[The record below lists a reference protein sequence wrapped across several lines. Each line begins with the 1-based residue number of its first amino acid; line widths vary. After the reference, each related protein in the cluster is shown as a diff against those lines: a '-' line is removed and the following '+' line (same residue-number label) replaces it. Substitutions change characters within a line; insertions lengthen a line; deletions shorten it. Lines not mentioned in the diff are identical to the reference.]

1 MGRARRAADGG
12 VVYHVL
18 NRANARLPIFER
30 DEDFAAFERILAEG
44 RERYDMR
51 ILAYCLLSN
60 HWHWLL
66 WPKRDGDLSRFVG
79 WVTLTHTQRW
89 HANRGSTGSGHVYQ
103 GRFKSFPIQD
113 DDHFYVVCRYV
124 ERNALR
130 AMLVEQAEQWQ
141 WSSLWR
147 WKFGTAK
154 EKELLSNWPV
164 ARPRGWT
171 AHVNAPQ
178 TEAELEAI
186 RRCVRRGQPFG
197 DERWTERMV
206 KRLGLETTM
215 RPRGR
220 PPKDAKG
227 S

>member
-79 WVTLTHTQRW
+79 WVTLTHT
-89 HANRGSTGSGHVYQ
+89 
-103 GRFKSFPIQD
+103 
-113 DDHFYVVCRYV
+113 
-124 ERNALR
+124 
-130 AMLVEQAEQWQ
+130 
-141 WSSLWR
+141 
-147 WKFGTAK
+147 
-154 EKELLSNWPV
+154 
-164 ARPRGWT
+164 
-171 AHVNAPQ
+171 
-178 TEAELEAI
+178 
-186 RRCVRRGQPFG
+186 
-197 DERWTERMV
+197 
-206 KRLGLETTM
+206 
-215 RPRGR
+215 
-220 PPKDAKG
+220 
-227 S
+227 

>member
-1 MGRARRAADGG
+1 VSQVWRPAAKSAWSVPNGTSRRDVGPECEGG
-12 VVYHVL
+12 SQDRCGGPLFERVATL
-18 NRANARLPIFER
+18 NPISIFER

-60 HWHWLL
+60 HWHWVL

-79 WVTLTHTQRW
+79 WVTLTHTQLW
-89 HANRGSTGSGHVYQ
+89 HAYRGSTSSGHVYQ

-113 DDHFYVVCRYV
+113 DDHLFVVCRYV

-147 WKFGTAK
+147 WRFGNAK
-154 EKELLSNWPV
+154 QLLSNWPV
-164 ARPRGWT
+164 ARPRG
-171 AHVNAPQ
+171 
-178 TEAELEAI
+178 
-186 RRCVRRGQPFG
+186 
-197 DERWTERMV
+197 
-206 KRLGLETTM
+206 
-215 RPRGR
+215 
-220 PPKDAKG
+220 
-227 S
+227 